1 MTPQTLLKRR
11 ATGAVLTTGIVALTA
26 ATAYVHLTLGGL
38 LFLLNGL
45 GYVGL
50 IVLIVVAVVA
60 PHPLIA
66 RFDWFPR
73 LALIVYTATTIA
85 GYLVIGPYFALGW
98 ITKGIEVALISLV
111 MLDVMRTYGSP
122 RAMIRWAVAS
132 IVDPRHSAH
141 APRRGGESP
150 TEPAVAAVAA
160 DASEPA

>member
-1 MTPQTLLKRR
+1 MTAQTLPKNS
-11 ATGAVLTTGIVALTA
+11 TMGALLTLSIVALTA

-50 IVLIVVAVVA
+50 IVLVVIAAVV
-60 PHPLIA
+60 PHPLVA

-73 LALIVYTATTIA
+73 LALVGYTATTIA
-85 GYLVIGPYFALGW
+85 GYLIIGPYFALGW

-111 MLDVMRTYGSP
+111 MLDLMRTYGSP
-122 RAMIRWAVAS
+122 RAMIRRAVAS
-132 IVDPRHSAH
+132 VVDLRHSAH
-141 APRRGGESP
+141 APRGGESP
-150 TEPAVAAVAA
+150 IEPAVAA

>member
-1 MTPQTLLKRR
+1 MTAQTLPKNRT
-11 ATGAVLTTGIVALTA
+11 TGAVLTLGIVALTA

-50 IVLIVVAVVA
+50 IVLVVIAAVV
-60 PHPLIA
+60 PHPLVA

-73 LALIVYTATTIA
+73 LALVGYTATTIA
-85 GYLVIGPYFALGW
+85 GYLIIGPHFALGW

-111 MLDVMRTYGSP
+111 MLDLMRTYGSP
-122 RAMIRWAVAS
+122 RAIIRRVVAS
-132 IVDPRHSAH
+132 IVDLRNSAH
-141 APRRGGESP
+141 APQHGGESP
-150 TEPAVAAVAA
+150 IEPAVAA

>member
-1 MTPQTLLKRR
+1 MTAQTMPKNSTMGALL
-11 ATGAVLTTGIVALTA
+11 TLSIVTLTA

-50 IVLIVVAVVA
+50 IVLVVIAAVV
-60 PHPLIA
+60 PHPLVA

-73 LALIVYTATTIA
+73 LALVGYTATTIA
-85 GYLVIGPYFALGW
+85 GYLIIGPYFALGW

-111 MLDVMRTYGSP
+111 MLDLMRTYGSP
-122 RAMIRWAVAS
+122 RAMIRRAVAS
-132 IVDPRHSAH
+132 VVGLRHSAH
-141 APRRGGESP
+141 APRGGESP
-150 TEPAVAAVAA
+150 IEPAVAA